1 MSPVNIKPKEML
13 YLCTQISKNEKKNMG
28 LFKKFFSREK
38 KETLDKGLEKTKQ
51 GVFEKIK
58 HAVAGKSTVDDDV
71 LDNLEEVFVTS
82 DVGVDTTVKII
93 ERLQERVSRD
103 KYVGTEE
110 LNELL
115 CDEISQMLAD
125 NNNAELEDFTVPE
138 DMKPYVIMVV
148 GVNGVGK
155 TTTIG
160 KLAYQFKQAG
170 NKVVLGAADTYRAA
184 ADEQLE
190 IWGNRVGVPVI
201 KHKMGTDPAAV
212 AYDAVQSAKAQ
223 NADVVIIDT
232 AGRLH
237 NNVSLMNQ
245 LTKIKNTMR
254 KVLPDA
260 PQEVLLV
267 LDGSTGQ
274 NAFEQAKQFSAATE
288 VNALAITK
296 LDGTAK
302 GGVVIGVSDQFQI
315 PVKYIGL
322 GEQMTDLQI
331 FNKREFVKSLFG
343 VTED

>member
-1 MSPVNIKPKEML
+1 
-13 YLCTQISKNEKKNMG
+13 MG
-28 LFKKFFSREK
+28 LFNKLFSREK

-93 ERLQERVSRD
+93 ERLQERVARD

-190 IWGNRVGVPVI
+190 IWGNRLGVPVI

-343 VTED
+343 VSDDE